1 MGEENACKSS
11 HTEGYGGGGGEKGEK
26 GRGDGEEGKGR
37 EGREG
42 VLCNGTV
49 CCGQSCSRKERD
61 QSS

>member
-1 MGEENACKSS
+1 MWVRKMPANLATLKDME
-11 HTEGYGGGGGEKGEK
+11 GGGEKGEK
-26 GRGDGEEGKGR
+26 GRGDGEEGEGR